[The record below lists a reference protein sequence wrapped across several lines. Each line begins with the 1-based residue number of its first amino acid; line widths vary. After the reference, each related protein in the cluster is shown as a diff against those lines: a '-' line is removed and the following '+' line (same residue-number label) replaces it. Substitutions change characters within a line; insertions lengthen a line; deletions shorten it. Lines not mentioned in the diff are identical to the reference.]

1 MILSGRGNVITPL
14 TKNYTLFIYLQELEM
29 LFKRALAW
37 ESGEKGQLKL
47 SAEKS
52 GVYYFESTEGQGE
65 AVGLLMEESLSSFR
79 EDYIKEKVPN
89 CLGFQ
94 LVLLRVDEVC
104 TALVFSSKYSYP
116 SDALC
121 ATGGGIRTNMKRR
134 RGGREPSNNLFSI
147 SR

>member
-1 MILSGRGNVITPL
+1 
-14 TKNYTLFIYLQELEM
+14 M

-37 ESGEKGQLKL
+37 ESGEKGQLKM

-65 AVGLLMEESLSSFR
+65 AVGLLMEGSLSSFR

-116 SDALC
+116 FDQNDYEKEK
-121 ATGGGIRTNMKRR
+121 GWKRTIK
-134 RGGREPSNNLFSI
+134 
-147 SR
+147 

>member
-1 MILSGRGNVITPL
+1 
-14 TKNYTLFIYLQELEM
+14 M

-37 ESGEKGQLKL
+37 ESVEKGQLKL
-47 SAEKS
+47 SAES

-65 AVGLLMEESLSSFR
+65 AVGLLMEGSLSSFR

-89 CLGFQ
+89 WLGFQ
-94 LVLLRVDEVC
+94 LVLLRVDEVW

-116 SDALC
+116 FDALC
-121 ATGGGIRTNMKRR
+121 ATGGIRTNMKRR

-147 SR
+147 S